1 MTRDIEIEQAIQ
13 RMDPEGFARLAVAVL
28 ERDGYPTFRVNT
40 VSGKLR
46 SRKGVPD
53 ALCEHV
59 DGTYSFLQ
67 CTAQESKLSKKLQS
81 DLNDCFNKKPKTIAR
96 SAIREVLLAYSGR
109 VPPELVGTLKAKAK
123 ALRTKVVVCDLDR
136 IKQVLLG
143 KGDDIADD
151 HLGVKVSA
159 QVLSRE
165 AFVQRAARTGPVT
178 TDYRTTFRFREK
190 ELDGALVALQAQPLV
205 LIAGNAGVG
214 KTRLGLEVMERM
226 KAMDPDLHLLYVRNQ
241 GVPFADE
248 LAKRCSAP
256 GRYLVLLDDAHRMG
270 DLPRV
275 LDLLGH
281 ERNDREIHVLCT
293 VRRIALAH
301 VREVLGII
309 TDEAQLILEP
319 WTDDELRTFLDKQY
333 NIQRNLYVDRI
344 LDMARGNPR
353 TAAMVASIILKVGDY
368 KGFTH
373 VAQAFRLYYKE
384 HLDRIAAFAD
394 TDRLKVLF
402 SFAFF
407 HHIEGT
413 AYEIPILPRLLPL
426 LGMEQETF
434 WSHARELDRLE
445 LIDLLGDEGPGLI
458 ADETFGAYLVH
469 HVLFDKRHLDLG
481 KLLITF
487 FDGYREKVVAA
498 INAVL
503 NIFHEE
509 ADVALLKKAVMEA
522 FRHFEEAEKDGVLL
536 ELHEVFHDVD
546 PTRTLEYVDQIIRAL
561 PADAQG
567 TPYLFDDEKN
577 VHSLDAPLRIL
588 RCYGTG
594 DPRDVRST
602 AVDLMLAFLERQPTK
617 GAQVVKALVAAFDL
631 HEWAAATGYQHQR
644 EVADQLIARSRAGD
658 LGATG
663 LFLGLAR
670 NYLSVQSWRI
680 VPTRKRNQVSSRMHV
695 PQLTKPMKELRS
707 LVWGYLFELY
717 DQPELRERV
726 INAVKQHRAA
736 SDPRGD
742 KKLMAFDANKI
753 SRFFMRAVDPEDSTH
768 CILVRDLVQHWRR
781 LGILPDPALARRF
794 TNPTFELMQ
803 LLRYDASVY
812 DRDDGVDPYEEW
824 LERLY
829 AIGEGASPL
838 ELKRM
843 MLRAENI
850 IKVDPMA
857 LDPLGPCNGITC
869 ILRGALGDEPEVLV
883 QEIGRLAAQGDPLH
897 LDPHE
902 LIPVLLKAIGAE
914 ALERL
919 IDAGGLRHPWS
930 WWHRFYGE
938 LAKTTDRLVHPQAFE
953 ERCITALSKG
963 QFMYFSL
970 ALHFQEQ
977 CPGLLVKVVRVAVDR
992 AEEHGRSDHV
1002 FDQLFDGRRTELD
1015 AIIGHFA
1022 VELVLLQRAFF
1033 WAVVD
1038 HGLHRKAASIFLEL
1052 VQLDPSFM
1060 VRWVKWRYDKLHFT
1074 PEPENFSVP
1083 TVWGHR
1089 EVAELMDAAFDIAR
1103 LAPKIIVGCD
1113 DYLSFFFNPTPDEEL
1128 PNAIIAAQDAWL
1140 RRRIV
1145 VGYTDEDSCK
1155 VLLGIVHTLPEE
1167 RRLDLLMHFIDQGPE
1182 LKVFRRTALDARI
1195 SRVVV
1200 RVNGATPP
1208 RIPFLQK
1215 LLERCAGRGR
1225 LPYRVAVEE
1234 AIQQA
1239 QRELKASQHE
1249 AIIEGRA

>member
-28 ERDGYPTFRVNT
+28 ERDGYPTFSVNT

-96 SAIREVLLAYSGR
+96 SAIREVLLACSGR
-109 VPPELVGTLKAKAK
+109 VPPELVGTLKVKAK

-136 IKQVLLG
+136 IKQVLLE

-165 AFVQRAARTGPVT
+165 AFMQRAARTGPVT
-178 TDYRTTFRFREK
+178 TDCRTTFRFREK

-248 LAKRCSAP
+248 LAKRCSAQ

-293 VRRIALAH
+293 VRRISLAH

-373 VAQAFRLYYKE
+373 VAHAFRLYYKE
-384 HLDRIAAFAD
+384 HLGRIAAFAD

-458 ADETFGAYLVH
+458 ADETFGTFLVH

-503 NIFHEE
+503 NIFHDEG
-509 ADVALLKKAVMEA
+509 DVGLLRKAVQEA
-522 FRHFEEAEKDGVLL
+522 FRHFEEAGKEGVLVD
-536 ELHEVFHDVD
+536 LHEVFHDVA
-546 PTRTLEYVDQIIRAL
+546 PTRTLQFVDKLIRSI
-561 PADAQG
+561 PAEAHG
-567 TPYLFDDEKN
+567 TPYQFDDERHAH
-577 VHSLDAPLRIL
+577 VLDEPLGIL

-594 DPRDVRST
+594 APKDVRST
-602 AVDLMLAFLERQPTK
+602 AVDLMLAFLERQPSK
-617 GAQVVKALVAAFDL
+617 GAQVVKALVGAFDM
-631 HEWAAATGYQHQR
+631 HEWAEATGYQDQRDVAEQLIGLSQAGNAAATG
-644 EVADQLIARSRAGD
+644 
-658 LGATG
+658 
-663 LFLGLAR
+663 LFYGLAH
-670 NYLSVQSWRI
+670 NYLAAQSWRV
-680 VPTRKRNQVSSRMHV
+680 VPTRKRNQISSRIHV
-695 PQLTKPMKELRS
+695 PYLNAPMKALRRM
-707 LVWGYLFELY
+707 VWGHIFELY
-717 DQPELRERV
+717 ERSEQRDRV
-726 INAVKQHRAA
+726 IKAVKDHLAA
-736 SDPRGD
+736 FDVRGD
-742 KKLMAFDANKI
+742 KKLVAFDAELI
-753 SRFFMRAVDPEDSTH
+753 RGFFMRALDPNDNAH
-768 CILVRDLVQHWRR
+768 CILVRDLLQHWQRQG
-781 LGILPDPALARRF
+781 LEVGPELAGHF
-794 TNPTFELMQ
+794 TNPTFKLMQ
-803 LLRYDASVY
+803 LLRYDRSLA
-812 DRDDGVDPYEEW
+812 DRDDD
-824 LERLY
+824 
-829 AIGEGASPL
+829 
-838 ELKRM
+838 
-843 MLRAENI
+843 
-850 IKVDPMA
+850 
-857 LDPLGPCNGITC
+857 
-869 ILRGALGDEPEVLV
+869 
-883 QEIGRLAAQGDPLH
+883 
-897 LDPHE
+897 
-902 LIPVLLKAIGAE
+902 
-914 ALERL
+914 
-919 IDAGGLRHPWS
+919 
-930 WWHRFYGE
+930 
-938 LAKTTDRLVHPQAFE
+938 
-953 ERCITALSKG
+953 
-963 QFMYFSL
+963 
-970 ALHFQEQ
+970 
-977 CPGLLVKVVRVAVDR
+977 
-992 AEEHGRSDHV
+992 
-1002 FDQLFDGRRTELD
+1002 
-1015 AIIGHFA
+1015 
-1022 VELVLLQRAFF
+1022 
-1033 WAVVD
+1033 
-1038 HGLHRKAASIFLEL
+1038 
-1052 VQLDPSFM
+1052 
-1060 VRWVKWRYDKLHFT
+1060 
-1074 PEPENFSVP
+1074 
-1083 TVWGHR
+1083 TV
-1089 EVAELMDAAFDIAR
+1089 
-1103 LAPKIIVGCD
+1103 
-1113 DYLSFFFNPTPDEEL
+1113 
-1128 PNAIIAAQDAWL
+1128 
-1140 RRRIV
+1140 
-1145 VGYTDEDSCK
+1145 
-1155 VLLGIVHTLPEE
+1155 
-1167 RRLDLLMHFIDQGPE
+1167 
-1182 LKVFRRTALDARI
+1182 
-1195 SRVVV
+1195 
-1200 RVNGATPP
+1200 
-1208 RIPFLQK
+1208 
-1215 LLERCAGRGR
+1215 
-1225 LPYRVAVEE
+1225 
-1234 AIQQA
+1234 
-1239 QRELKASQHE
+1239 
-1249 AIIEGRA
+1249 